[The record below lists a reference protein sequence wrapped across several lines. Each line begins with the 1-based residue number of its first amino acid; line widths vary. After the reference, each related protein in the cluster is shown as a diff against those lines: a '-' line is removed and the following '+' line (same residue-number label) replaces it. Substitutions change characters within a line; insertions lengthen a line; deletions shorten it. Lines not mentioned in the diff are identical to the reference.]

1 MTLVTPVIQSAGPS
15 GSCRPFYTHHRD
27 HERHSHWHHHGTQV
41 PVLLLRAPT
50 GRTALPVGAGDAK
63 SEFEGFCDHKSQVW
77 VWQRPTGPLQ
87 LVSMEVSQE
96 PPSAPTAPASGE

>member
-27 HERHSHWHHHGTQV
+27 HERHSHRHHHGTQV

-63 SEFEGFCDHKSQVW
+63 SEIEGFCDVTKANLGLATTNGSVT
-77 VWQRPTGPLQ
+77 VGVDGVLPGASQRPYG
-87 LVSMEVSQE
+87 SYER
-96 PPSAPTAPASGE
+96 

>member
-27 HERHSHWHHHGTQV
+27 HERHSHRYHSGTQV

-63 SEFEGFCDHKSQVW
+63 SEIEGFCDVTKANLGLATTNGSVT
-77 VWQRPTGPLQ
+77 VGVDGGLPGASQRPYG
-87 LVSMEVSQE
+87 SYER
-96 PPSAPTAPASGE
+96 